1 MSSLKPM
8 TLEKDYLNVKE
19 AAVYMGLSL
28 SGFKGLANAQNIPFG
43 KVPRGNKIYRR
54 TDLALLN
61 EQYFNA
67 AKIYIEGEEVSWIQK
82 IRK

>member
-1 MSSLKPM
+1 MNSLKPM

-61 EQYFNA
+61 ILMRPRSILKEKKFHEY
-67 AKIYIEGEEVSWIQK
+67 
-82 IRK
+82 R